1 MEIKLFPRVEDINYE
16 EIKGS
21 NAIVIDIL
29 RATSVIVTAMENGA
43 EKVIPV
49 LSIDE
54 AFDIKS
60 KNSSVILGGERKGL
74 KIEGFDMGNSPQE
87 YAREQV
93 EGKTIVITTS
103 NGTRAIRGSME
114 AKNIFIGSMLNGKA
128 VALDAAALDSIDK
141 EADIS
146 IVCAGTLGKFS
157 LDDFLC
163 AGYIIDEIL
172 KLKEYKLNDISF
184 LAHYTYMNNKD
195 NLHDFIKNVYHYR
208 YLCSIGHKSNA
219 DYCFNR
225 ATTDIVPKF
234 KNETITL

>member
-21 NAIVIDIL
+21 NAIVIDML

-43 EKVIPV
+43 EKILPV

-54 AFDIKS
+54 AFDIKN

-87 YAREQV
+87 YIRELV
-93 EGKTIVITTS
+93 EGNTIVITTS
-103 NGTRAIRGSME
+103 NGTRAIRGCTGARE
-114 AKNIFIGSMLNGKA
+114 IFIGSMLNGKA
-128 VALDAAALDSIDK
+128 AASKAIDTD
-141 EADIS
+141 ADIS

-184 LAHYTYMNNKD
+184 LAYYTYIENKS
-195 NLHDFIKNVYHYR
+195 NLDDFIKNIYHYR
-208 YLCSIGHKSNA
+208 YLCSIGLKDSA

-225 ATTDIVPKF
+225 GIIDIVPTF
-234 KNETITL
+234 ENEAITL

>member
-60 KNSSVILGGERKGL
+60 KNSSVILG
-74 KIEGFDMGNSPQE
+74 
-87 YAREQV
+87 
-93 EGKTIVITTS
+93 
-103 NGTRAIRGSME
+103 GTRAIRGSME